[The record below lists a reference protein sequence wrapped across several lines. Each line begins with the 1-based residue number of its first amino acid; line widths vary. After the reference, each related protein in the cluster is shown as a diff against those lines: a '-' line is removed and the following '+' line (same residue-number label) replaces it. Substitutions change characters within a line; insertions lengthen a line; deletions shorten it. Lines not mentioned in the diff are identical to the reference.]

1 MTHGQRSAAR
11 GHPAAQPQGRCNIRG
26 KDIVA
31 PQQQVETAD
40 ERPERHGPI
49 ARKKQYLRFYHVFT
63 KDELLFVF
71 VLVKLF
77 VRGKERGAG
86 GVGLRFHFV
95 EHRHFSIK
103 AAHDFFQ

>member
-1 MTHGQRSAAR
+1 MTHGHRSAAR

-31 PQQQVETAD
+31 PQQQVETAH

-63 KDELLFVF
+63 KDELS
-71 VLVKLF
+71 VLCLPDGN
-77 VRGKERGAG
+77 R
-86 GVGLRFHFV
+86 
-95 EHRHFSIK
+95 RH
-103 AAHDFFQ
+103 AHSS

>member
-1 MTHGQRSAAR
+1 MTHGHRSAAR

-63 KDELLFVF
+63 KDELR
-71 VLVKLF
+71 VLCRRSQSRSADNL
-77 VRGKERGAG
+77 E
-86 GVGLRFHFV
+86 
-95 EHRHFSIK
+95 
-103 AAHDFFQ
+103 